1 VEVLRKES
9 DLSPMEIAFLMW
21 NYDQIEIYVKLKKF
35 LTNEQVLRF
44 AHSITKPN
52 TSIVQIQEKLEQLQE
67 LFGLVGHRALNF

>member
-1 VEVLRKES
+1 VGPLE
-9 DLSPMEIAFLMW
+9 
-21 NYDQIEIYVKLKKF
+21 KLKKL

-67 LFGLVGHRALNF
+67 LFGLVGHRAFNL